1 MNALDTSQAN
11 GFTLVE
17 LVMVMILIGVL
28 STLGIGLFTRSSAF
42 SPLLATQQLQ
52 SATLLAQQ
60 AALAGKK
67 NSRVEISGTTFRA
80 RFEKPDGSVSTLQSF
95 SLDGEDFTTNPSNQ
109 DIYFDRL
116 AASTDAS
123 GNSLG
128 ATAIEITKDDSRFVL
143 CISSWG
149 AVYQIDSSELCDD

>member
-28 STLGIGLFTRSSAF
+28 SALGIGLFTRSSAF

-60 AALAGKK
+60 AALAGKSK
-67 NSRVEISGTTFRA
+67 SRVEIVGTKFKTAFDK
-80 RFEKPDGSVSTLQSF
+80 ENGSSATIQSF
-95 SLDGEDFTTNPSNQ
+95 DLDGENFSTSPSNVT
-109 DIYFDRL
+109 IYFNKL
-116 AASTDAS
+116 AVPTNAS
-123 GNSLG
+123 GTRLN
-128 ATAIEITKDDSRFVL
+128 ATSIEISKDGIQFAL